1 MTLIRDLT
9 ISLNKDYV
17 FYYGWFCFM
26 QEPLT
31 DMQALEEDL
40 TKFRHCIEN
49 IGTQLDDELNRQ
61 DMRKLRASIRQK
73 ATRMENDLK
82 DRQKTK

>member
-1 MTLIRDLT
+1 
-9 ISLNKDYV
+9 
-17 FYYGWFCFM
+17 
-26 QEPLT
+26 
-31 DMQALEEDL
+31 MQALEENL

-61 DMRKLRASIRQK
+61 DMRKLRASIREK

-82 DRQKTK
+82 ERQKTKCVCVCV

>member
-1 MTLIRDLT
+1 M
-9 ISLNKDYV
+9 
-17 FYYGWFCFM
+17 
-26 QEPLT
+26 T

-40 TKFRHCIEN
+40 AQFRRCIEN
-49 IGTQLDDELNRQ
+49 IGTQLDDEMNRQ
-61 DMRKLRASIRQK
+61 EMRQLRADIRGK